1 MVSLANNDTKNI
13 ILNDNFD
20 PTNISNSI
28 YNLLNKTPTKSD
40 DNNDEI
46 TDIDKKKKN
55 IRRFV

>member
-46 TDIDKKKKN
+46 TDIDKKKKKH
-55 IRRFV
+55 